1 MRRPLTVVGWSVLSC
16 YLLFALVGSF
26 LASKALLSSLLQLVQ
41 FFPLLYSGKPLNR
54 IEKIAAKSAFPG
66 ERTVENVYAI
76 ARLSDADPI

>member
-1 MRRPLTVVGWSVLSC
+1 MRRPLTGVGGSSAVIYC
-16 YLLFALVGSF
+16 AALVGSF

-41 FFPLLYSGKPLNR
+41 FFPLLLYSGKPLNR